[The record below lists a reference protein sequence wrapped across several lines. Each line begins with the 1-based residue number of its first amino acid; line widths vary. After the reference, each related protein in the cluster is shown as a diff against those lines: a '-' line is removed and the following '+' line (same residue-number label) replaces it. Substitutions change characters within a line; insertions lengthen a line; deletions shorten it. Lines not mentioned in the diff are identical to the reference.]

1 MLALPLVLAA
11 ATQVGPQGAP
21 PHNRSQCPAELTAS
35 AAPCSGA
42 SAAANASACAGA
54 GCCFYPAN
62 SQHVAPSHGYGRIA
76 WPWPAHTYDE
86 RRPGTVE
93 VLLFW

>member
-11 ATQVGPQGAP
+11 ATQIGPLGAP
-21 PHNRSQCPAELTAS
+21 PHNRSLCPAELGAS
-35 AAPCSGA
+35 AAPCAGVS
-42 SAAANASACAGA
+42 AANASACAGA

-76 WPWPAHTYDE
+76 WPWPAHTYNE

>member
-11 ATQVGPQGAP
+11 TQTGPLGAP
-21 PHNRSQCPAELTAS
+21 PHNRSHCPAELTAS
-35 AAPCSGA
+35 AAPCSGVNT
-42 SAAANASACAGA
+42 NASACAGA

-62 SQHVAPSHGYGRIA
+62 SQHVAPSRGYERIA
-76 WPWPAHTYDE
+76 WPWPAHTYNE

>member
-11 ATQVGPQGAP
+11 TTTQIGPLGAP
-21 PHNRSQCPAELTAS
+21 PHNRSHCPAELTAS
-35 AAPCSGA
+35 AAPCSGV
-42 SAAANASACAGA
+42 NASACAGA
-54 GCCFYPAN
+54 GCCFYPAS
-62 SQHVAPSHGYGRIA
+62 SQHVSRGYGRIA
-76 WPWPAHTYDE
+76 WPWPAHTYNE

>member
-1 MLALPLVLAA
+1 MKSPSPST
-11 ATQVGPQGAP
+11 ATGNHSVP
-21 PHNRSQCPAELTAS
+21 LTAS
-35 AAPCSGA
+35 AAPCSG
-42 SAAANASACAGA
+42 ANASACAGA

-62 SQHVAPSHGYGRIA
+62 SQHVSRGYGRIA
-76 WPWPAHTYDE
+76 WPWPAHTYNE